1 MSRGAGARYIV
12 CFQCQAAPCAICH
25 TQYAL
30 VGPHS
35 HRIEPG
41 QTLLIVPCVCVCLCL
56 WCRWWSRVAYSIMR
70 CLGASAGVDVV
81 NMLLLGGEKP
91 KGSNAPH
98 ILSRQYSRA
107 VNSAY
112 LKVGSGVLG
121 FVRGPA
127 WNLVRKEHLVQL
139 FTPFSGVHARPG
151 VPVCP
156 GTRLKSTLWACGLCE
171 GSLSV
176 DQGGCGKHAATG
188 WGEAKGHESCAE
200 SNTAVQPSG
209 RLCVL
214 QGLLRGFA
222 RAPALGLALNG

>member
-1 MSRGAGARYIV
+1 MVLLQEPI
-12 CFQCQAAPCAICH
+12 CQAALWVDARGMWIRGFGFCEGSCVEFGAEGAPCSC
-25 TQYAL
+25 
-30 VGPHS
+30 S
-35 HRIEPG
+35 
-41 QTLLIVPCVCVCLCL
+41 
-56 WCRWWSRVAYSIMR
+56 
-70 CLGASAGVDVV
+70 
-81 NMLLLGGEKP
+81 
-91 KGSNAPH
+91 
-98 ILSRQYSRA
+98 
-107 VNSAY
+107 
-112 LKVGSGVLG
+112 
-121 FVRGPA
+121 
-127 WNLVRKEHLVQL
+127 QL

-200 SNTAVQPSG
+200 SNMAVQPSG

-222 RAPALGLALNG
+222 RAPALSDGFHQNPPASATWLSLVSLGACCSSLGGCWSPRMPEGPSWLAEGAWP